1 MALLA
6 GLAIS
11 LGLAAIPAA
20 GPAPASQAARTAAAG
35 RTAQAGRT
43 ARAGRTSWTRRGA
56 RAASAP
62 TGRIAPAPTGRIAP
76 AVLIGPPAPV
86 VFTGRAAPAVP
97 GGRAGSAAPGGRAGS
112 AVLTGQVTSGVRT
125 GQAASGARTGPA
137 TAAGAENQAHT
148 VARES
153 TAPSAQVATQ
163 DVGGPEMASPDVVVH
178 YPATGAVPL
187 PQLPCSAFVIAD
199 AGTGKVLAAQDAHGL
214 FAPASTLKVLTAITL
229 IPRLNPDATI
239 VATRQEAD
247 TEPNDIGLI
256 PGQSYKVSDL
266 FNALL
271 LVSANDAAVALTQ
284 ATGSLAKGMT
294 MINAEAHNLQAYDVV
309 AKQPNGL
316 PAAGQVVSAYDE
328 ALIARQALAT
338 PAFMTYDSTVTARFP
353 LKPGSSVPLL
363 NQNTLLTQYPGGIG
377 GKIGWTEAAQA
388 TYIGLARR
396 HGETLIATLL
406 HCTALQEIT
415 AGEKLLDWGFAVDGK
430 VRPVGLLVRPLHAT
444 TTSAPGTAAQ
454 SGTTS
459 QANAAR
465 RGSTASRPRMREAA
479 SVGSAHNP
487 SPVPLIA
494 GGLAAVAA
502 ALTVSWLARR
512 RRSAG
517 LGRNPPR

>member
-1 MALLA
+1 
-6 GLAIS
+6 
-11 LGLAAIPAA
+11 
-20 GPAPASQAARTAAAG
+20 
-35 RTAQAGRT
+35 
-43 ARAGRTSWTRRGA
+43 
-56 RAASAP
+56 
-62 TGRIAPAPTGRIAP
+62 
-76 AVLIGPPAPV
+76 
-86 VFTGRAAPAVP
+86 
-97 GGRAGSAAPGGRAGS
+97 
-112 AVLTGQVTSGVRT
+112 
-125 GQAASGARTGPA
+125 
-137 TAAGAENQAHT
+137 
-148 VARES
+148 
-153 TAPSAQVATQ
+153 
-163 DVGGPEMASPDVVVH
+163 VH

-199 AGTGKVLAAQDAHGL
+199 AGTGQVLAAQDAHGL

-229 IPRLNPDATI
+229 IPRLNPNATI

-353 LKPGSSVPLL
+353 VKPGSSVPLL

-415 AGEKLLDWGFAVDGK
+415 AGEKLLDWGFATDGK
-430 VRPVGLLVRPLHAT
+430 VRPVGLLVPPLHAT

-454 SGTTS
+454 SGAS
-459 QANAAR
+459 QAGASQA
-465 RGSTASRPRMREAA
+465 GASQAGASRPRMREAA
-479 SVGSAHNP
+479 SLGSAHNP

-494 GGLAAVAA
+494 GGLAAIAA
-502 ALTVSWLARR
+502 ALTVSWLTRR